1 MFSCVQ
7 CDRQF
12 YFIFLNILI
21 FRNSNKAFFVYFLFF
36 VKEFWERCVLNYF
49 VLLNMSNFCFVS
61 EIKFLSLLYLNKN
74 VKYSTLKEIWAW

>member
-21 FRNSNKAFFVYFLFF
+21 FRNSNKAFFFVLFF
-36 VKEFWERCVLNYF
+36 CVRVFVERCVLNYF
-49 VLLNMSNFCFVS
+49 VLLNRSNFCFVI
-61 EIKFLSLLYLNKN
+61 ERKFLSLLYLNKN